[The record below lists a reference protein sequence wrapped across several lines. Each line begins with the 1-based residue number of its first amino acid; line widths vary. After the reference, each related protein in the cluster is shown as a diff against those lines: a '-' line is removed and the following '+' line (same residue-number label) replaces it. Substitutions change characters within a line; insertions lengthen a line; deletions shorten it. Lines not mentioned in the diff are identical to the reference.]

1 MELWIRSQDRENT
14 VKIINQYGLKRN
26 DKKTII
32 ANYQPDFT
40 DKYDGYYEI
49 LGTYKTEERALE
61 VLDEIQ
67 NLLMPI
73 VESTPIIEEDIKPE
87 YTYRHYVSKG
97 SDIEVIQLNTYVYEM
112 PEE

>member
-1 MELWIRSQDRENT
+1 MDLWIRSQDRENT
-14 VKIINQYGLKRN
+14 VKIINQYGLKHN

-67 NLLMPI
+67 KFISIDVNEKSISYENADLILKSKIFESLNKIYTMPK
-73 VESTPIIEEDIKPE
+73 E
-87 YTYRHYVSKG
+87 
-97 SDIEVIQLNTYVYEM
+97 
-112 PEE
+112 